1 MSSSNVKTI
10 GIKVAAYNIIKAVSK
25 SRKNTTKP
33 DGIGDIATEAIE
45 KTFGDIIVA
54 DEKKIDTSKKKDV
67 AV

>member
-25 SRKNTTKP
+25 SRKHTIKP
-33 DGIGDIATEAIE
+33 DGICDIATEAIE

-54 DEKKIDTSKKKDV
+54 DENKIDTSEQKDATV
-67 AV
+67 

>member
-33 DGIGDIATEAIE
+33 DGICDIATEAIE

-54 DEKKIDTSKKKDV
+54 DEKKIDIPEQKDAKV
-67 AV
+67 